1 MGIFILKYIS
11 QLLQVLSLILWM
23 GSLVIILFVVFPE
36 YKLNKSE
43 NSRMDFLINIFHRID
58 YVFLF
63 SILFIWSGILINL
76 LYSASN
82 PLTSKLYVVYVILV
96 GLASIISMI
105 KIFIVEKTIRK
116 IDKSLK
122 FFVKEDYFELLK
134 FRRDNFI
141 NAYYYLT
148 ILNLL
153 IGSVIILLNQY

>member
-11 QLLQVLSLILWM
+11 HLLQVLSLILWI
-23 GSLVIILFVVFPE
+23 GSLITILFIVFPE

-43 NSRMDFLINIFHRID
+43 NSRMESLINIFHRID
-58 YVFLF
+58 YVILF
-63 SILFIWSGILINL
+63 SIIFIWSGILINL

-96 GLASIISMI
+96 GLISIISAV
-105 KIFIVEKTIRK
+105 KILIIEKTIRK

-122 FFVKEDYFELLK
+122 FFVKEDYFEILK
-134 FRRDNFI
+134 LKRDNFI

-148 ILNLL
+148 LL
-153 IGSVIILLNQY
+153 SLIIGFVIILLNQY